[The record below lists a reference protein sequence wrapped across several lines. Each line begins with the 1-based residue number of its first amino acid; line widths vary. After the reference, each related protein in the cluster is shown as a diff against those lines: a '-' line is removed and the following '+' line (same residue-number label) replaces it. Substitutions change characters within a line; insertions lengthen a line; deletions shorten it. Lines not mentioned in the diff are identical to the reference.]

1 MEATRQDNPIL
12 EQRNLKT
19 NQALVVALLPVAI
32 SVTLET
38 VTEVEEEDV
47 VVAEE
52 AVDMEVVVEVVEEV
66 EEALKEEGEAIHLNN
81 ANLLRLHKGVSEL
94 TARFSILPARTIQGH
109 IQEQHQTNLLQE
121 VLGHSLRHNQGLRN
135 GSNLSSQTYQILD
148 LIQAH
153 LVAKEERSRVSL
165 AIIAN
170 IVPPV
175 HLIIPTR
182 TRQIRIQFQQPTRIN
197 RIRRHHMACPTVILT
212 QLLLPQ

>member
-52 AVDMEVVVEVVEEV
+52 AVDTEVVVEVVEEV
-66 EEALKEEGEAIHLNN
+66 AEALKEEGEAIHLNN

-109 IQEQHQTNLLQE
+109 IQEQHQINLLQE
-121 VLGHSLRHNQGLRN
+121 VLGHSLHHNQGLRN
-135 GSNLSSQTYQILD
+135 GSNLS
-148 LIQAH
+148 
-153 LVAKEERSRVSL
+153 RVSL
-165 AIIAN
+165 VTIAN
-170 IVPPV
+170 IAPPV
-175 HLIIPTR
+175 HLIIPTL

-197 RIRRHHMACPTVILT
+197 RIRRHNMACPTVILT